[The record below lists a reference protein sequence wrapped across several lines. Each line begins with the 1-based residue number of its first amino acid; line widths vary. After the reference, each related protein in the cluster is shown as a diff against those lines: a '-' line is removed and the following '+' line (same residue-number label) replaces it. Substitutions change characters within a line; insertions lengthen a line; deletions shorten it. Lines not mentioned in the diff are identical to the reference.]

1 MKLSASR
8 NTLLCLASLAVAAGA
23 CSSTPSDPGDDD
35 SMGNGNQS
43 GSGSGAAP
51 ATGGSGPST
60 GGSAPQTGG
69 AGGAASGSA
78 GTGAAPAQGGTSAA
92 GGTGSG
98 AAAGS
103 GNAHAAGGSGQ
114 SGTAGA
120 ATGGAA
126 GAGAAAGTPGGA
138 GAAGSAGSAS
148 AAGSS
153 NTGDGSLGN
162 GMMMGMGNSSERYAT
177 AEISRN
183 GVPYILI
190 TNGWGPGFESHT
202 VGWNG
207 TSFIVE
213 AMMGS
218 RGSGG
223 QPASYP
229 SVFCGKYSVMQVP
242 ACGLPKAIDQITS
255 LKTGWRWAANG
266 NTTAYNAAYDIWLG
280 TETGFGMYLM
290 VWLRDP
296 PGEQP
301 AGSPN
306 AMHQGITV
314 ANVPGTW
321 DIWNGTVNSRPIIN
335 WVRHE
340 GTDSPEIEFDV
351 MDFIRDAQ
359 TRGLTITGTQV
370 NAVAVGFEIWQGP
383 ITNLETK
390 DFYVDVK

>member
-1 MKLSASR
+1 M
-8 NTLLCLASLAVAAGA
+8 AGM
-23 CSSTPSDPGDDD
+23 PN
-35 SMGNGNQS
+35 M
-43 GSGSGAAP
+43 
-51 ATGGSGPST
+51 
-60 GGSAPQTGG
+60 
-69 AGGAASGSA
+69 
-78 GTGAAPAQGGTSAA
+78 
-92 GGTGSG
+92 
-98 AAAGS
+98 
-103 GNAHAAGGSGQ
+103 
-114 SGTAGA
+114 
-120 ATGGAA
+120 
-126 GAGAAAGTPGGA
+126 A
-138 GAAGSAGSAS
+138 GAAGSAGAM
-148 AAGSS
+148 G
-153 NTGDGSLGN
+153 TGDGSLGN
-162 GMMMGMGNSSERYAT
+162 GSQMGTGMSDERYAT
-177 AEISRN
+177 AMIERN

-190 TNGWGPGFESHT
+190 TNGWGPGFTSHS
-202 VGWNG
+202 VSWNG

-242 ACGLPKAIDQITS
+242 ACGLPKAMSEITT

-266 NTTAYNAAYDIWLG
+266 NTGAYNAAYDIWLG
-280 TETGFGMYLM
+280 TEGGGFGMYLM

-306 AMHQGITV
+306 AAHQGVTV
-314 ANVPGTW
+314 ANVEGTW

-340 GTDSPEIEFDV
+340 GMDSTEIEFDV
-351 MDFIRDAQ
+351 MDFVRDAQ
-359 TRGLTITGTQV
+359 MRNLTITGTHV

-383 ITNLETK
+383 VTNLETT